1 MLCLFFLHMLIPLL
15 SKPFQY
21 GTYWDVV
28 SIQMHTDRFHR
39 QKNMVFMDALD
50 WNQVMFVKDFF
61 KCNGN
66 NYEIEKFP
74 LWNGAT
80 FMLTT
85 FRA

>member
-15 SKPFQY
+15 SEPFQY
-21 GTYWDVV
+21 GTYWDLV

-50 WNQVMFVKDFF
+50 WNQVTFVKDRM
-61 KCNGN
+61 GITMT
-66 NYEIEKFP
+66 YEKEKFP
-74 LWNGAT
+74 LWNGTT

>member
-1 MLCLFFLHMLIPLL
+1 
-15 SKPFQY
+15 
-21 GTYWDVV
+21 
-28 SIQMHTDRFHR
+28 
-39 QKNMVFMDALD
+39 
-50 WNQVMFVKDFF
+50 MFVKDFF

-85 FRA
+85 FRAYLRGQSLTNVDSSCV